1 MQKKYD
7 ATISHSTIIRAMGNC
22 FECAK
27 KGISHGENP
36 FGACII
42 HQGNVI
48 SCEYDHAVSKNNPT
62 AHAEVEAICA
72 ALNSLNRCSFEGN
85 TLLVTTC
92 EPCPICVTAAKLVGV
107 SHIFYGMS
115 IATGKKRGYL
125 KNSFSS
131 TLCAEMLGGGIK
143 IINYEEMFS
152 TEGLVDFWETH
163 NKESI

>member
-7 ATISHSTIIRAMGNC
+7 EMIAVSTIVSAMENC
-22 FECAK
+22 FECAE

-48 SCEYDHAVSKNNPT
+48 GCEYDHAVSKNNPA

-72 ALNSLNRCSFEGN
+72 ALNSLNRCDFDGD
-85 TLLVTTC
+85 TFLITTC

-125 KNSFSS
+125 ENSFSS
-131 TLCAEMLGGGIK
+131 TLCANMLGGGIK
-143 IINYEEMFS
+143 IINCEKIFS
-152 TEGLVDFWETH
+152 TEALVDIWEAH
-163 NKESI
+163 HK